1 MIGRELKREKK
12 TERDRAGKPA
22 KDGTT
27 HQVSRDTAAGS
38 INQQIPPAYYLA

>member
-1 MIGRELKREKK
+1 MIGRELKKE
-12 TERDRAGKPA
+12 TSGKPA